1 MKNHKPIL
9 FLLAVFS
16 LLSVTAAVLSADAM
30 EEDKKIE
37 LLIASLET
45 MQDTVFIRNGKE
57 HSSHRAAE
65 HLRLKWRKAGK
76 RVHTA
81 EDFIELC
88 GTRSSISGKAY
99 QIRFSDGRLE
109 DSAVVLK
116 ELLNGIEKQQAI

>member
-16 LLSVTAAVLSADAM
+16 LLSFTAEVLSADAM

-37 LLIASLET
+37 LLIARLEA
-45 MQDTVFIRNGKE
+45 MRDTVFIRNGKE
-57 HSSHRAAE
+57 HSSYRAAE

-81 EDFIELC
+81 GDFIELC
-88 GTRSSISGKAY
+88 GTRSSISLKAY
-99 QIRFSDGRLE
+99 KIRFSDGRIE

-116 ELLNGIEKQQAI
+116 ELLNALEKQ